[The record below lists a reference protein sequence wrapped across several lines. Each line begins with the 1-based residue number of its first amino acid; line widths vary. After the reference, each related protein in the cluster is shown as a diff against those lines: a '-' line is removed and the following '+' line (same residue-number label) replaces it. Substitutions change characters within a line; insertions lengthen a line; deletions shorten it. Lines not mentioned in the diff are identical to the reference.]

1 MILRKTVDQ
10 NDPPQEDPKQSFYGR
25 AKRITGRPL
34 TGIEDVRGLD
44 YAKLMNMSDEEMV
57 GLLNLVNRVAPEEQG
72 DVQGGI
78 GRAMDNFSD
87 IKEQATILKTN
98 MGWILVSCYRLSLR
112 SEKHHGTNASQS
124 SLRPKHQD
132 FIDEIEQ
139 SQAEWDVLEEGS
151 T

>member
-87 IKEQATILKTN
+87 IKEQATILKDEYGVDFSELLPSIFEIRETPWYKREPIELAAKAS
-98 MGWILVSCYRLSLR
+98 GLYR
-112 SEKHHGTNASQS
+112 
-124 SLRPKHQD
+124 
-132 FIDEIEQ
+132 
-139 SQAEWDVLEEGS
+139 
-151 T
+151 